1 MRAPRGN
8 EVRARGLVSLGAKR
22 SEQSG
27 AKQHVGRSIPF
38 RDPKG
43 KEVRARGLVS
53 LGAKRS
59 EQSGAKQLE
68 HVGWSIPFGAPRG
81 KEVRAKR
88 GKTSVGANR

>member
-1 MRAPRGN
+1 MRAPR
-8 EVRARGLVSLGAKR
+8 
-22 SEQSG
+22 
-27 AKQHVGRSIPF
+27 
-38 RDPKG
+38 G

-68 HVGWSIPFGAPRG
+68 HVGRSIPLGAPRG

-88 GKTSVGANR
+88 NKMSVGAYR